1 MKKIFVFFL
10 ISSLF
15 LISNVLVSSKKF
27 EKKSLEEEE
36 IKGVYISY
44 LEYLTYFKG
53 NSLSINK
60 AYINKMLD
68 NIKSLDL
75 NTIFLHVS
83 PFSDSIYKSKI
94 FPFSSTLTGLEGKN
108 PGMDYLEYFLNEAH
122 KRNIKVH
129 AWINPYRISS
139 SNDTEKISKENPAY
153 ILLNTNEVKVSDL
166 GIYYNPTSSKV
177 IDLIV
182 KQVFELITNYK
193 IDGIHFDDYFYVD
206 QEIDLENYKKYSLKN
221 PNITLGDYRLEMVNT
236 MIRSV
241 YETIKSYN
249 KDIVFSI
256 APDGNLNNNYEYH
269 FADVKTWL
277 KESGY
282 VDIIMP
288 QVYYGFENQYKPF
301 METVKEWNDLIAN
314 DTKIVPVLAFYKVGQ
329 LDKQAGSGKYE
340 WLNNNNIINRQIN
353 YVKTLNKYEGF
364 TLFRYDFLFNDNL
377 ETSKTSA
384 EIKNM
389 KLVFNNNKYT

>member
-1 MKKIFVFFL
+1 
-10 ISSLF
+10 
-15 LISNVLVSSKKF
+15 
-27 EKKSLEEEE
+27 
-36 IKGVYISY
+36 
-44 LEYLTYFKG
+44 
-53 NSLSINK
+53 
-60 AYINKMLD
+60 
-68 NIKSLDL
+68 
-75 NTIFLHVS
+75 
-83 PFSDSIYKSKI
+83 
-94 FPFSSTLTGLEGKN
+94 
-108 PGMDYLEYFLNEAH
+108 
-122 KRNIKVH
+122 
-129 AWINPYRISS
+129 
-139 SNDTEKISKENPAY
+139 
-153 ILLNTNEVKVSDL
+153 
-166 GIYYNPTSSKV
+166 
-177 IDLIV
+177 
-182 KQVFELITNYK
+182 
-193 IDGIHFDDYFYVD
+193 
-206 QEIDLENYKKYSLKN
+206 
-221 PNITLGDYRLEMVNT
+221 MVNT

>member
-206 QEIDLENYKKYSLKN
+206 QDIDKDNYLKYMEKN
-221 PNITLGDYRLEMVNT
+221 PNITLSDYRLNVVNT
-236 MIRSV
+236 MIKSV
-241 YETIKSYN
+241 YKVIKDYN
-249 KDIVFSI
+249 SNLIFSI
-256 APDGNLNNNYEYH
+256 APDGNLENNYTYH

-277 KESGY
+277 SIDNY

-288 QVYYGFENQYKPF
+288 QVYYGFENEYRPF
-301 METVKEWNDLIAN
+301 TAAINDWQDLIKN
-314 DTKIVPVLAFYKVGQ
+314 KTKLIPVLAFYKVG
-329 LDKQAGSGKYE
+329 LNDSGAGSGKTE
-340 WLNNNNIINRQIN
+340 WLNNDNIISRQIN
-353 YVKTLNKYEGF
+353 FSKTLNNYNGVV
-364 TLFRYDFLFNDNL
+364 LFRYDFLFNNKL
-377 ETSKTSA
+377 ATSKTKF
-384 EIKNM
+384 EINNL
-389 KLVFNNNKYT
+389 KLSFKAK

>member
-1 MKKIFVFFL
+1 M
-10 ISSLF
+10 
-15 LISNVLVSSKKF
+15 
-27 EKKSLEEEE
+27 
-36 IKGVYISY
+36 G
-44 LEYLTYFKG
+44 
-53 NSLSINK
+53 
-60 AYINKMLD
+60 
-68 NIKSLDL
+68 
-75 NTIFLHVS
+75 
-83 PFSDSIYKSKI
+83 
-94 FPFSSTLTGLEGKN
+94 
-108 PGMDYLEYFLNEAH
+108 YLEYFLNEAH

-129 AWINPYRISS
+129 AWINPYRVSS

>member
-129 AWINPYRISS
+129 AWINPYRVSS

-314 DTKIVPVLAFYKVGQ
+314 DTKIVPVSVL
-329 LDKQAGSGKYE
+329 
-340 WLNNNNIINRQIN
+340 
-353 YVKTLNKYEGF
+353 
-364 TLFRYDFLFNDNL
+364 
-377 ETSKTSA
+377 
-384 EIKNM
+384 
-389 KLVFNNNKYT
+389 